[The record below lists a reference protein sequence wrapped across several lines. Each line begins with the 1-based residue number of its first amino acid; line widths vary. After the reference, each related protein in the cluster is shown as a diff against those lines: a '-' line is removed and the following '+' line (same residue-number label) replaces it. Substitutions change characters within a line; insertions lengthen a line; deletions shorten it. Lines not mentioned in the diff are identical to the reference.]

1 MSESDL
7 AAYVSSL
14 TRQEQL
20 VLDIAK
26 EHLETSFDI
35 GTSLGF
41 LKWKA
46 EREVETTAPP
56 PEPKKKRRRRRLIRR
71 KPD

>member
-1 MSESDL
+1 MSESEI
-7 AAYVSSL
+7 AAYASTL
-14 TRQEQL
+14 TPQEKL

-26 EHLETSFDI
+26 EHLETSFDL

-41 LKWKA
+41 LEWKA
-46 EREVETTAPP
+46 KKDAASPGP
-56 PEPKKKRRRRRLIRR
+56 IPEPKKKRRRRLIRR